1 MLLATDGTML
11 ATIPLP
17 AMPSNLGFDGNA
29 LWVSINNGDE
39 TGYLLKFGT

>member
-1 MLLATDGTML
+1 MSLQYLTN
-11 ATIPLP
+11 INPLP